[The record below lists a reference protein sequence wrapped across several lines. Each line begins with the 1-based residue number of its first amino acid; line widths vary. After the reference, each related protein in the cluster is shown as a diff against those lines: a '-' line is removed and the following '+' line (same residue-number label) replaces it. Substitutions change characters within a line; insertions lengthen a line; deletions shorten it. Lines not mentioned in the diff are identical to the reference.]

1 MSVESRTYTIYDLL
15 KTPNM
20 RRKTFNSSF
29 NWSANQLQPHRHNM
43 FSLFSVFVCN
53 YRFVNSL
60 VYYGL
65 STSVGELSGGPY
77 VDLFI
82 SGTIWRSFC
91 IYFQVVRCG
100 NVVVVVVV
108 QAW

>member
-1 MSVESRTYTIYDLL
+1 
-15 KTPNM
+15 
-20 RRKTFNSSF
+20 
-29 NWSANQLQPHRHNM
+29 M

-77 VDLFI
+77 VNLFI

-91 IYFQVVRCG
+91 IFFHVVQCS
-100 NVVVVVVV
+100 NVYVVVVVVAV